1 MRRLKRLRAIPLAL
15 PMLLSAGLS
24 MQAWA
29 ATRGDGPRPP
39 AKPDR
44 SGCSRAQFRVV
55 LDVGHSAE
63 VPGAKSARGVPEY
76 EFNLSLARRI
86 EKTLTGAGFKQTL
99 LLVTPGPARA
109 GLFKRVARANALPAD
124 LFISVHHDSVPEWFL
139 EVWTHGGK
147 EHGYSD
153 KFSGHSLFISYE
165 NGQAEASFRFAQ
177 LLGKQ
182 LKANGLRYTPHYT
195 LPAMDWRRRDL
206 LDVEAGVYRYDQLV
220 VLRETKVPAVLLE
233 AGSIVNRE
241 EELLMSTPER
251 QTAIAGAVTKAVEQF
266 CAASAS
272 AQLPKR

>member
-1 MRRLKRLRAIPLAL
+1 MRRPKLFGGLLLAVPL
-15 PMLLSAGLS
+15 LLSAG
-24 MQAWA
+24 AWA
-29 ATRGDGPRPP
+29 ATRGDAPRPP

-44 SGCSRAQFRVV
+44 SGCSRAQFRIV

-76 EFNLSLARRI
+76 DFNLRLAQRI
-86 EKTLTGAGFKQTL
+86 EKTLTGAGFSKTL
-99 LLVTPGPARA
+99 LLITPGPARA
-109 GLFKRVARANALPAD
+109 GLYARVARANALPAD

-153 KFSGHSLFISYE
+153 RFSGHSLFISYE
-165 NGQAEASFRFAQ
+165 NGQSQASFHFAQ
-177 LLGKQ
+177 LLGQ
-182 LKANGLRYTPHYT
+182 QMKAKGLRYTPHYT

-206 LDVEAGVYRYDQLV
+206 IDAEAGVYRYDQLV

-233 AGSIVNRE
+233 AGSIVNRS

-251 QTAIAGAVTKAVEQF
+251 QSAVAAAVAKAVEQF
-266 CAASAS
+266 CAARGSAP
-272 AQLPKR
+272 LPRT

>member
-1 MRRLKRLRAIPLAL
+1 MRRQKCLAGILVAL
-15 PMLLSAGLS
+15 PLLVSAG
-24 MQAWA
+24 AWA
-29 ATRGDGPRPP
+29 ATRGEAARPP

-76 EFNLSLARRI
+76 DFNLRLSQRI
-86 EKTLTGAGFKQTL
+86 EKAMADAGFRKTL
-99 LLVTPGPARA
+99 LLITPGPTRA
-109 GLFKRVARANALPAD
+109 GLFARVARANALPAD

-153 KFSGHSLFISYE
+153 RFAGHSLFVSYE

-177 LLGKQ
+177 LLGQQ

-195 LPAMDWRRRDL
+195 LREMDWRRRDL
-206 LDVEAGVYRYDQLV
+206 LDAEAGVYRYDQLV

-233 AGSIVNRE
+233 AGSIVNRNE
-241 EELLMSTPER
+241 EVLMNSPER
-251 QTAIAGAVTKAVEQF
+251 QSQIAAAVTKAVEQF
-266 CAASAS
+266 CASRPPPQTS
-272 AQLPKR
+272 RS